1 MIDKHKASQVIAS
14 VNCWLKKCVG
24 EENDILFHFVR
35 FMLVVVLAAMAVLL
49 VAALVVG
56 VVKVAVIVYAAVVAA
71 LPWLILVAVAV
82 GIVAMFYLANR
93 SYQARMLREWQ
104 VQEALQRQA
113 EERER
118 LRGISIRET
127 LLAADETTQAKVNNV
142 LVGLRRF
149 DHRLEVSITP
159 AHYSDL
165 FGDNW
170 VNVREF
176 TESPQGRSVPEV
188 SALLVEIIISYRR
201 AQQIP
206 WTAENLGWIRNCWIE
221 ASRKLKWMSHL
232 LETAEPMVVADMVQ
246 EPKAASIPEM
256 QVAPVV
262 IPRTQSSIP
271 EMVVKPLTVLPSRK
285 PLTESSIPEMS
296 VTPPPAPVQTL
307 APQPQNVRL
316 GPPPTLSIP
325 PTLEELQRY
334 HDWIGGNGTS
344 SKELR

>member
-14 VNCWLKKCVG
+14 VNRWLKKCVG

-35 FMLVVVLAAMAVLL
+35 FMLAVVLAAMAVLL

-56 VVKVAVIVYAAVVAA
+56 VVKVVLIVYAAVVAA
-71 LPWLILVAVAV
+71 LPWLILLVVLLGVAAV
-82 GIVAMFYLANR
+82 IYMANR
-93 SYQARMLREWQ
+93 FNEARRLREGQ
-104 VQEALQRQA
+104 AQQALRRQA

-118 LRGISIRET
+118 LRGISIQET
-127 LLAADETTQAKVNNV
+127 LLAADEVTQTKVKNV
-142 LVGLRRF
+142 LAFLRRF

-188 SALLVEIIISYRR
+188 SALLVEIIISYGR

-206 WTAENLGWIRNCWIE
+206 WTAENMGLVRNCWIE

-232 LETAEPMVVADMVQ
+232 LETAEPVVVAEWCRSRRQDRYQ
-246 EPKAASIPEM
+246 RCGL
-256 QVAPVV
+256 
-262 IPRTQSSIP
+262 PRSLFSNRSP
-271 EMVVKPLTVLPSRK
+271 RFLKWP
-285 PLTESSIPEMS
+285 
-296 VTPPPAPVQTL
+296 
-307 APQPQNVRL
+307 
-316 GPPPTLSIP
+316 
-325 PTLEELQRY
+325 
-334 HDWIGGNGTS
+334 
-344 SKELR
+344 